1 MLRKIRYIMSNED
14 DKEKFDNLIRI
25 TDLLIRVTALESLLI
40 ENGLIKKENLELK
53 IGELTEKIT
62 KTIMNNIQNNK
73 N

>member
-1 MLRKIRYIMSNED
+1 MLREIRYIMSNED

>member
-1 MLRKIRYIMSNED
+1 MSNED

-25 TDLLIRVTALESLLI
+25 TDLLIRVTALENLLI

>member
-1 MLRKIRYIMSNED
+1 MSNED